1 MAFNDSVCIK
11 DAPLITQGNEKI
23 KEISQITKQKQLIHP
38 RISIIAKH
46 LGSGNIT
53 LTVLSP
59 DDPGPDDGHDV
70 PDPAP
75 GVPPPA
81 LTHGATLHTQQP
93 GGVIGPPHGG
103 RLPSLQRD
111 L

>member
-1 MAFNDSVCIK
+1 M
-11 DAPLITQGNEKI
+11 
-23 KEISQITKQKQLIHP
+23 
-38 RISIIAKH
+38 
-46 LGSGNIT
+46 
-53 LTVLSP
+53 LSP
-59 DDPGPDDGHDV
+59 DDPGPDDGHYV

-81 LTHGATLHTQQP
+81 LAHVATLHTQQP

-103 RLPSLQRD
+103 RLPSLQSD